1 MAKPEHSA
9 WRKHGICLLDALSRT
24 LEPAAY
30 RKLTKRGELPHAI
43 DSMED
48 ARRYFRSLG
57 LELETLGQAA
67 MGGRMNAGVVT
78 DGLSL
83 ITNRFKVGST
93 GFVLHQDRIVVMPWE
108 EAMRDWIRKIDRE

>member
-1 MAKPEHSA
+1 
-9 WRKHGICLLDALSRT
+9 
-24 LEPAAY
+24 
-30 RKLTKRGELPHAI
+30 
-43 DSMED
+43 
-48 ARRYFRSLG
+48 
-57 LELETLGQAA
+57 
-67 MGGRMNAGVVT
+67 MNAGVVT